1 MARRKINLDN
11 LPSNNQ
17 TTPNRNR
24 IVKGGVRTQA
34 RGGIANKIRD
44 IGNSLF
50 ESIILPAMQD
60 NAIDFFN
67 EGVRMLIKG
76 QSYNVRPTP
85 KRGRHT
91 SYDRMGAHKRR
102 NAHRRSSPRRRP
114 QEHEEVFED
123 VYFDERPD
131 AELVL
136 GRMMERIVDYELATI
151 GDLYTMVG
159 ITSYI
164 THERWGWRDLRHCRV
179 IYTTEGYIIDF
190 PDPEHLK

>member
-1 MARRKINLDN
+1 MARRKIDLDR

-17 TTPNRNR
+17 TTSNRNK
-24 IVKGGVRTQA
+24 IVEGGVRTQA

-50 ESIILPAMQD
+50 ESIVVPAMKD
-60 NAIDFFN
+60 NVINFFN
-67 EGVRMLIKG
+67 EGIEMLIKG
-76 QSYNVRPTP
+76 ERTTTRPR
-85 KRGRHT
+85 RGRHT
-91 SYDRMGAHKRR
+91 SYHRMGAHERR
-102 NAHRRSSPRRRP
+102 NASRRRSSPRRRP
-114 QEHEEVFED
+114 QEHEEIFED
-123 VYFDERPD
+123 VYFDERAD